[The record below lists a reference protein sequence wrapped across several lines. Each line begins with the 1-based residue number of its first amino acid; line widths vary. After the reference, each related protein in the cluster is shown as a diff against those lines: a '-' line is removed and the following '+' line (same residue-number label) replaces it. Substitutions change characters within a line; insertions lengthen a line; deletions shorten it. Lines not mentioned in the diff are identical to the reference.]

1 MHSRLIVASLLCI
14 CIMPAFAQTILHT
27 EQLGRPTNNSITMNM
42 IFADSVEVKVD
53 YGISSGVYGFQT
65 PTQLFPNNAPAEWV
79 LSNLLPNTTYYYR
92 VNYRKYGTTS
102 FIQRPE
108 YHFQTQRSATSSF
121 TFVVQADPHLDNQT
135 DTAVY
140 NRCLQNQL
148 EDQPD
153 FMIDLGDFL
162 MTDKLKNLAT
172 NIIPHDTIP
181 YRCNL
186 LRSYYNKI
194 THSVPLFISLGNHEG
209 ESGWNL
215 DGTPN
220 NIAVWST
227 IERKKYFLNPAPN
240 SFYSGDTTNHT
251 FVGLR
256 ENYYAWTWGNALFIV
271 LDPYWYTSPKPDSLN
286 GWRWSLGKTQ
296 YDWLKRT
303 LENSQAKFKFV
314 FAHQIIG
321 GDPDGRGGVEYAD
334 RYEWGGNN
342 LDGTAGF
349 ATNRPGWYKP
359 IKDILKENKA
369 TIFFHGHDHFF
380 GKQDYNCLVYQETP
394 QPSHPNFTSV
404 TYAADYGYL
413 QGTIIPNSGHIR
425 VTVNPTGCLVE
436 YVRAY
441 KAASET
447 PTRHNKDISAS
458 YFISNTNC
466 YDSLN
471 LSSPLLYN
479 AKYEDELVYPN
490 PSNGEVKISFRNPVM
505 KKMSLNIY
513 NNYGQLVKTIIDNDL
528 LKEGAYTFLWDAKNN
543 AGMDVP
549 NGMYLLRGNS
559 ENELLFTNKITLQK

>member
-1 MHSRLIVASLLCI
+1 MRINFFIASILNFFAI
-14 CIMPAFAQTILHT
+14 AVSAQTILHS

-42 IFADSVEVKVD
+42 IFADSVEIKVD
-53 YGISSGVYGFQT
+53 YGVSSGVYGFQT
-65 PTQLFPNNAPAEWV
+65 PTQLFPNNAPAEWI
-79 LSNLLPNTTYYYR
+79 LTNLLPNTTYYYR
-92 VNYRKYGTTS
+92 VNYRKYGTTQ

-108 YHFQTQRSATSSF
+108 YHFQTQRSSNASF
-121 TFVVQADPHLDNQT
+121 TFVVQADPHMDEQT

-172 NIIPHDTIP
+172 NTIPHDTIP

-186 LRSYYNKI
+186 LRTNYNKI
-194 THSVPLFISLGNHEG
+194 THSVPLFIALGNHEG

-215 DGTPN
+215 NGTAN

-227 IERKKYFLNPAPN
+227 IERKKFFLNPTPN
-240 SFYSGDTTNHT
+240 SFYSGDTINHPY
-251 FVGLR
+251 VGLR

-286 GWRWSLGKTQ
+286 GWRWTLGKTQ
-296 YDWLKRT
+296 YDWLKKT
-303 LENSQAKFKFV
+303 LESSQAKFKFI

-359 IKDILKENKA
+359 IKDLLKENKA

-394 QPSHPNFTSV
+394 QPSHPNFSSV
-404 TYAADYGYL
+404 TYAADYGYT

-425 VTVNPTGCLVE
+425 VTVTPTSCLVE

-441 KAASET
+441 KASSENA
-447 PTRHNKDISAS
+447 TRHNKDISAS
-458 YFISNTNC
+458 YFINNTNC
-466 YDSLN
+466 YDSIN
-471 LSSPLLYN
+471 LSSPLFYN
-479 AKYEDELVYPN
+479 NNYIDELVYPN
-490 PSNGEVKISFRNPVM
+490 PSSGVVKISFQLPQA
-505 KKMSLNIY
+505 KKLSLSIY
-513 NNYGQLVKTIIDNDL
+513 NNFGQIVKSLIDNEY

-543 AGMDVP
+543 SGQDLP
-549 NGMYLLRGNS
+549 NGLYLLRANTD
-559 ENELLFTNKITLQK
+559 NELLFNNKITLQK